1 MAPQTRLSNIMNSQS
16 PQSTQDAQIGEHKG
30 SAGFLDGVNE
40 HPDLMDMTSENDDIS
55 NS

>member
-1 MAPQTRLSNIMNSQS
+1 MAHQMRLSNITNSQS

-30 SAGFLDGVNE
+30 SWVSPDGVNE
-40 HPDLMDMTSENDDIS
+40 HPDLVDMMSENDDIS